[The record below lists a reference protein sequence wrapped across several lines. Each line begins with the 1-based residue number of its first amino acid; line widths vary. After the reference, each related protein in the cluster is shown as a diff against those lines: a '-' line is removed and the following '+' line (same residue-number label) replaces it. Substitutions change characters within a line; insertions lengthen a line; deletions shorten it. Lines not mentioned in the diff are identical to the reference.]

1 MSYNGNDLRTRRM
14 RSKIDHS
21 LDIRNL
27 FGDPFAIST
36 ISIAIISWV
45 IAIVGSIAAAS
56 TNETFPRFTWWG
68 IAYQF
73 LLLII
78 LILLYSFDTVDYYK
92 SFLTGAFAVAFVYN
106 TNSATNLVYATG
118 SKKAAA
124 AAGVILLSVINLIWI
139 FYYGGDNA
147 SPTNRWIDSFSL
159 KGIKPSAYEN
169 TLIRTRRRTSRNLNN
184 NNMNTNRQMS
194 DRFMPTSPGFNNNNS
209 NVQHENY
216 MSSHA
221 LAGFENA
228 DPSISQMNPSHTNTN
243 NTNIEMDT
251 HLSDQPVLSTGSN
264 NNTENTFLS
273 VTSNGSVS
281 DSTMG
286 DTLGLYSDIGDDNF
300 KYTARTLYSY
310 QADDEDQYEISFDQ
324 GEILKVSD
332 IEGRWW
338 KARRANGETGI
349 IPSNYVQLIDD
360 ADY

>member
-1 MSYNGNDLRTRRM
+1 MVYNGNELRSNKI
-14 RSKIDHS
+14 RSRIDHNFN
-21 LDIRNL
+21 IRNL

-36 ISIAIISWV
+36 VSIAIISWV

-73 LLLII
+73 MLLVI
-78 LILLYSFDTVDYYK
+78 LVLLYSYDTIDYYK
-92 SFLTGAFAVAFVYN
+92 NFLTGAFAVAFVYN

-159 KGIKPSAYEN
+159 RGIKPSAYEN
-169 TLIRTRRRTSRNLNN
+169 TLLRTRRRTSRHPAY
-184 NNMNTNRQMS
+184 NRQS
-194 DRFMPTSPGFNNNNS
+194 SRFAPNNS
-209 NVQHENY
+209 AFKDGPQENY
-216 MSSHA
+216 MSSNA
-221 LAGFENA
+221 LAGFENT
-228 DPSISQMNPSHTNTN
+228 DPSQTPNSQTFDNTETNTGF
-243 NTNIEMDT
+243 
-251 HLSDQPVLSTGSN
+251 SDQPVISTGSN

-273 VTSNGSVS
+273 VTSNGSIS
-281 DSTMG
+281 DTTMG

-310 QADDEDQYEISFDQ
+310 QADDADQYEISFDQ

-360 ADY
+360 ADYD

>member
-1 MSYNGNDLRTRRM
+1 MVYNGDELRSNKI
-14 RSKIDHS
+14 RSRINHNFN
-21 LDIRNL
+21 IRNL

-36 ISIAIISWV
+36 VSIAIISWV

-73 LLLII
+73 LLLVM
-78 LILLYSFDTVDYYK
+78 LVLLYAYDTIDYYK
-92 SFLTGAFAVAFVYN
+92 NFLTGAFAVAFVYN

-159 KGIKPSAYEN
+159 RGIKPSAYEN
-169 TLIRTRRRTSRNLNN
+169 TLLRTRRRTSRHPGY
-184 NNMNTNRQMS
+184 NRQPS
-194 DRFMPTSPGFNNNNS
+194 RFVPNNS
-209 NVQHENY
+209 TFKEGNHENY
-216 MSSHA
+216 MSSNA
-221 LAGFENA
+221 LAGFENT
-228 DPSISQMNPSHTNTN
+228 DPSQTRNSQSFGNTETNTGF
-243 NTNIEMDT
+243 
-251 HLSDQPVLSTGSN
+251 SDQPVISTGSN

-273 VTSNGSVS
+273 VTSNGSIS
-281 DSTMG
+281 DTTMG

-300 KYTARTLYSY
+300 KYTAKTLYSY
-310 QADDEDQYEISFDQ
+310 QADDADQYEISFDQ

-360 ADY
+360 ADFD

>member
-1 MSYNGNDLRTRRM
+1 MSFNGNDLRTRRM
-14 RSKIDHS
+14 RSKINRSMDV
-21 LDIRNL
+21 RNL

-73 LLLII
+73 LLLVI
-78 LILLYSFDTVDYYK
+78 LVLLYSFDTVDYYK
-92 SFLTGAFAVAFVYN
+92 NFLTGAFSVAFVYN

-159 KGIKPSAYEN
+159 KGIKVSAYEN
-169 TLIRTRRRTSRNLNN
+169 TIMRTRRRTSRNAVNN
-184 NNMNTNRQMS
+184 RRTS
-194 DRFMPTSPGFNNNNS
+194 RFMPMSPGFNN
-209 NVQHENY
+209 VKHENY
-216 MSSHA
+216 MSSNA
-221 LAGFENA
+221 LTGFENA
-228 DPSISQMNPSHTNTN
+228 DPLATQMNSSHTN
-243 NTNIEMDT
+243 IEIDT
-251 HLSDQPVLSTGSN
+251 GLSDQPVLSAGSN

-281 DSTMG
+281 DTTMG

-300 KYTARTLYSY
+300 KYTAKTLYSY
-310 QADDEDQYEISFDQ
+310 QADDADQYEISFEQ

-360 ADY
+360 DADF

>member
-1 MSYNGNDLRTRRM
+1 MTFNGNDLRTRRM
-14 RSKIDHS
+14 RTTTNHS
-21 LDIRNL
+21 LDLRNL

-78 LILLYSFDTVDYYK
+78 LILLYSFNTVEYYK
-92 SFLTGAFAVAFVYN
+92 NFLTGAFSVAFVYN

-159 KGIKPSAYEN
+159 KGIKVSAYEN
-169 TLIRTRRRTSRNLNN
+169 TIMRTRRRTSRNAVNN
-184 NNMNTNRQMS
+184 RRTS
-194 DRFMPTSPGFNNNNS
+194 RFMPTSPGFNN
-209 NVQHENY
+209 VKHENY
-216 MSSHA
+216 MSSNA
-221 LAGFENA
+221 LTGFENA
-228 DPSISQMNPSHTNTN
+228 DPSITQMNGSH
-243 NTNIEMDT
+243 TNIEMDT
-251 HLSDQPVLSTGSN
+251 GLSDQPVLSTGSN

-281 DSTMG
+281 DATMG

-300 KYTARTLYSY
+300 KYTARTLYSCLLY
-310 QADDEDQYEISFDQ
+310 TS
-324 GEILKVSD
+324 
-332 IEGRWW
+332 
-338 KARRANGETGI
+338 
-349 IPSNYVQLIDD
+349 PSPRD
-360 ADY
+360 A